1 MCRAAIYGKLLF
13 LVIFVCAQ
21 NDLISFLEV
30 HFGHISLPVKFHCQ
44 IKCILEDIEDF
55 RYWQQGTETLN
66 SVLKALEAPDEV
78 KNLGDKRLRRSS
90 L

>member
-1 MCRAAIYGKLLF
+1 M
-13 LVIFVCAQ
+13 VIFVCAQ

-30 HFGHISLPVKFHCQ
+30 HFGHISLPVKFHFQ

-78 KNLGDKRLRRSS
+78 KNLGDKRLRQSS